1 MDWCLSVLKLY
12 IFWGFSEWMPWKI
25 SALFLV
31 YKSIFLTLKTSITI
45 ALESIKRH
53 NLQHMR
59 SWILMHML
67 DYKRVIKTFISE

>member
-1 MDWCLSVLKLY
+1 MDWYFSFEVL
-12 IFWGFSEWMPWKI
+12 EWIPWKF

-31 YKSIFLTLKTSITI
+31 YKNIFLTLKTSMTI

-59 SWILMHML
+59 RGILHML
-67 DYKRVIKTFISE
+67 DYKR

>member
-1 MDWCLSVLKLY
+1 MTDVTNTVLMDWNLSFEVL
-12 IFWGFSEWMPWKI
+12 EWIPWKF

-31 YKSIFLTLKTSITI
+31 YKNIFLTLKTSMTI

-59 SWILMHML
+59 SGILHML
-67 DYKRVIKTFISE
+67 DYKR